1 MVMGD
6 QGSEEALNAH
16 MGNMQQSDAPEGP
29 TSESLELMESIIQ
42 RLQPAD
48 RHDIREMISFRG
60 LVSGALA
67 SMTAVFWWISVDKG
81 GSSLGDA
88 DIPISL
94 IGEFTF
100 REISIIIP
108 FLALAATF
116 IMSVGRETGNA
127 ILNNIGGILIV
138 IIMFYILEP
147 LGNTV
152 IGSEIEMQVAI
163 FASGR
168 LVAMAIMVGIATTF
182 FWDAILLQWV
192 RSTMMNMG
200 VDLFPTAPI
209 QDSPITNEE
218 GIPPLG

>member
-6 QGSEEALNAH
+6 QGSEDPLNAH
-16 MGNMQQSDAPEGP
+16 LGNMNQSSGPDGP

-42 RLQPAD
+42 RLQPSD
-48 RHDIREMISFRG
+48 RHDIREMISVRG

-108 FLALAATF
+108 VLALMATF

-147 LGNTV
+147 LGNAI
-152 IGSEIEMQVAI
+152 IGPEIEMQVAI

-168 LVAMAIMVGIATTF
+168 LVAMAIMVGMATTF

-200 VDLFPTAPI
+200 VDLFPQTTMQDNPI
-209 QDSPITNEE
+209 VNEE
-218 GIPPLG
+218 GTPPLG

>member
-1 MVMGD
+1 
-6 QGSEEALNAH
+6 
-16 MGNMQQSDAPEGP
+16 
-29 TSESLELMESIIQ
+29 MESIIQ
-42 RLQPAD
+42 RLQPSD

-60 LVSGALA
+60 LVSGSLA

-81 GSSLGDA
+81 GASLGDV

-100 REISIIIP
+100 REISIIVP
-108 FLALAATF
+108 LMALASTF

-147 LGNTV
+147 LGNA
-152 IGSEIEMQVAI
+152 ILGPEIEMQVAV

-168 LVAMAIMVGIATTF
+168 LVAMAIMIGMATTF

-200 VDLFPTAPI
+200 VDLFPP
-209 QDSPITNEE
+209 SPVQEISITNDE
-218 GIPPLG
+218 GLPPLG

>member
-1 MVMGD
+1 
-6 QGSEEALNAH
+6 
-16 MGNMQQSDAPEGP
+16 
-29 TSESLELMESIIQ
+29 
-42 RLQPAD
+42 
-48 RHDIREMISFRG
+48 MISFRG

-108 FLALAATF
+108 VLALMATF

-138 IIMFYILEP
+138 IILFYILEP
-147 LGNTV
+147 LGNAI
-152 IGSEIEMQVAI
+152 IGPEIEMQVAI

-168 LVAMAIMVGIATTF
+168 LVAMAIMVGMATTF

-200 VDLFPTAPI
+200 VDLFPQTTI
-209 QDSPITNEE
+209 QDNPIVNEE
-218 GIPPLG
+218 GTPPLG

>member
-6 QGSEEALNAH
+6 QGSEEPLNAH
-16 MGNMQQSDAPEGP
+16 MGIMNQSSGPDGP

-42 RLQPAD
+42 RLQPSD

-108 FLALAATF
+108 VLALMATF

-127 ILNNIGGILIV
+127 ILNNIGGILIAV
-138 IIMFYILEP
+138 SYTHLT
-147 LGNTV
+147 L
-152 IGSEIEMQVAI
+152 
-163 FASGR
+163 
-168 LVAMAIMVGIATTF
+168 
-182 FWDAILLQWV
+182 
-192 RSTMMNMG
+192 
-200 VDLFPTAPI
+200 PT
-209 QDSPITNEE
+209 NREV
-218 GIPPLG
+218 

>member
-6 QGSEEALNAH
+6 QGSEEPLNAH
-16 MGNMQQSDAPEGP
+16 MGNMNQSSGPDGP

-42 RLQPAD
+42 RLQPSD
-48 RHDIREMISFRG
+48 RHDIWEMISFRG

-108 FLALAATF
+108 VLALMATF

-147 LGNTV
+147 LGNA
-152 IGSEIEMQVAI
+152 IMGPEIEMQVAI

-168 LVAMAIMVGIATTF
+168 LVAMAIMVGMATTF

-200 VDLFPTAPI
+200 VDLFPQTTI
-209 QDSPITNEE
+209 QDNPIVNEE
-218 GIPPLG
+218 GTPPLG